1 MKKNILIALIAAAAI
16 APVAAQAE
24 SYVGASIGRGEQK
37 LSIDGVGSIKDHDT
51 AYKFFGGY
59 QFNSTF
65 GIEAGWADLGKT
77 EITGGGE
84 TATAHPRSLYV
95 AATGTWPLAERF
107 ALTGKI
113 GAARTRTSFTVTGE
127 ADDKVNNTSLLL
139 GVGTTYAITPTVLA
153 VVEYEHFGKVVDE
166 DGGNLKANVLSVG
179 VRFKF

>member
-113 GAARTRTSFTVTGE
+113 GAARTRTTLSF
-127 ADDKVNNTSLLL
+127 DIDKKGNTSLLL
-139 GVGTTYAITPTVLA
+139 GVGGTYAITPTVLA
-153 VVEYEHFGKVVDE
+153 VVEYEHFGKIVDE
-166 DGGNLKANVLSVG
+166 DFGSLKANVLSAG